1 MLYRVLISSRA
12 FGPHCPEAV
21 QRLREADCE
30 VIPNELGRGFT
41 EQEILER
48 IRDVDALIAG
58 TEPLTARVLEVAN
71 RLKVIARHGV
81 GFENVDLAAAR
92 ARGIPVALASG
103 TITDSVA
110 DMAMALLL
118 ALARR
123 IPQGDASV
131 RQGQW
136 KNIVGVELRGKTLG
150 IVGLG
155 QIGKEVCHRAQGF
168 GMSVVAYDLYQDEH
182 FARSWGVRY
191 LPLEELLATADFVS
205 LHASVTAQARHL
217 INADSLARMKAGA
230 YLINTARGELVDEE
244 ALAQALREGRLGG
257 AASDVFVKEPPS
269 ENPLLALDNFIAAP
283 HSAGQTHEGLRRMG
297 EVTVENVLRVLAGQP
312 PLFQIT

>member
-1 MLYRVLISSRA
+1 
-12 FGPHCPEAV
+12 
-21 QRLREADCE
+21 
-30 VIPNELGRGFT
+30 
-41 EQEILER
+41 
-48 IRDVDALIAG
+48 
-58 TEPLTARVLEVAN
+58 
-71 RLKVIARHGV
+71 
-81 GFENVDLAAAR
+81 
-92 ARGIPVALASG
+92 LASG

-244 ALAQALREGRLGG
+244 ALA
-257 AASDVFVKEPPS
+257 
-269 ENPLLALDNFIAAP
+269 
-283 HSAGQTHEGLRRMG
+283 
-297 EVTVENVLRVLAGQP
+297 
-312 PLFQIT
+312 